1 MVSDITN
8 ICAFRDLF
16 RIVRSWNLFWMLFIF
31 RCIRRAL
38 LEFCLSEKKMKKQ
51 SGEMEKRGGGAL
63 GGHVFKAIAVLL
75 GY

>member
-1 MVSDITN
+1 
-8 ICAFRDLF
+8 
-16 RIVRSWNLFWMLFIF
+16 MLFIF